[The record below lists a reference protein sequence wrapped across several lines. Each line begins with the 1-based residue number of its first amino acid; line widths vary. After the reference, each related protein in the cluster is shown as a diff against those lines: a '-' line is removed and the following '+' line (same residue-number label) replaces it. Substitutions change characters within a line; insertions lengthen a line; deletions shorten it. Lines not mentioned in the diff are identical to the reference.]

1 VLDRAMKR
9 ELKGHFDP
17 LYADFRTEY
26 PDQLRADEFLR
37 EFHQF
42 VAARKRGDH
51 AHELPQLIVMRLP
64 NDHTGGTRER
74 HPTPSASV
82 ADNDLA
88 LGRIVEAVSNSNY
101 RNDTAILVL
110 EDDAQD
116 GPDHVDAHRSPA
128 LVISKYSPAP
138 VNGKAYVESG
148 FFTTVNMI
156 RTLED
161 LLRMPPMNH
170 NDALAA
176 PLAALFDG
184 KGNQQPYH
192 ADDRNLKNGLMMTVN
207 PLKARGSAASARMDF
222 SAPDRV
228 NAAEL
233 NQILWEDVNGD
244 LPMPPPRHM
253 VIPDRP
259 GEGHEKE

>member
-1 VLDRAMKR
+1 
-9 ELKGHFDP
+9 
-17 LYADFRTEY
+17 
-26 PDQLRADEFLR
+26 
-37 EFHQF
+37 
-42 VAARKRGDH
+42 
-51 AHELPQLIVMRLP
+51 
-64 NDHTGGTRER
+64 
-74 HPTPSASV
+74 V

-101 RNDTAILVL
+101 WNDTAILVL

>member
-1 VLDRAMKR
+1 
-9 ELKGHFDP
+9 
-17 LYADFRTEY
+17 
-26 PDQLRADEFLR
+26 
-37 EFHQF
+37 
-42 VAARKRGDH
+42 
-51 AHELPQLIVMRLP
+51 
-64 NDHTGGTRER
+64 
-74 HPTPSASV
+74 
-82 ADNDLA
+82 
-88 LGRIVEAVSNSNY
+88 
-101 RNDTAILVL
+101 
-110 EDDAQD
+110 
-116 GPDHVDAHRSPA
+116 
-128 LVISKYSPAP
+128 
-138 VNGKAYVESG
+138 
-148 FFTTVNMI
+148 MI

-161 LLRMPPMNH
+161 LLRLPPMNH

-192 ADDRNLKNGLMMTVN
+192 ADNRNLKSGLMMTVN